1 LRQVSL
7 LLAFILPLAA
17 DSLDDARA
25 ALQAKDPA
33 KLIAAARSGLEHSD
47 TAELHNLLGKGYAMS
62 GDMDKA
68 VPELESA
75 VRLQQDNEAFH
86 FDLAQLLFYKQDFAK
101 AVTVL
106 ENASKRF
113 PQSAQI
119 ELALGVA
126 YYGQR
131 RFEETIQTFLKTIDL
146 APEVPQPYIFL
157 GKMLEHAGP
166 HMSEITAKFGAW
178 EKIDQTNAVAP
189 LLHARA
195 LIAELPPSGWDDEAQ
210 EAQTLLEKSIALN
223 SDSAEAY
230 FEMGCLMDR
239 KHEFPKA
246 AELLEKSIAI
256 NAKDPVAHYR
266 LARVYDRLGKK
277 EQADAERALHAKLS
291 EQEKQDLSR
300 RAAGGM
306 SR

>member
-1 LRQVSL
+1 V
-7 LLAFILPLAA
+7 FVLPLAA

-25 ALQAKDPA
+25 AFQAKDAA
-33 KLIAAARSGLEHSD
+33 KLIAAARAGLEHANG
-47 TAELHNLLGKGYAMS
+47 AELHNLLGKGYAMS

-75 VRLQQDNEAFH
+75 VRLQPDNEAFH

-106 ENASKRF
+106 ENANKRF

-131 RFEETIQTFLKTIDL
+131 RFEETIQAFLKTIDL

-157 GKMLEHAGP
+157 GKMLEHAGS
-166 HMSEITAKFGAW
+166 HMQEITAKFAAW
-178 EKIDQTNAVAP
+178 QKIDPANAVAP

-195 LIAELPPSGWDDEAQ
+195 LIAQLPPSGWDEMAR

-223 SDSAEAY
+223 GDSSEAY
-230 FEMGCLMDR
+230 FELGCLMDR

-246 AELLEKSIAI
+246 AELLEKSIAM
-256 NAKDPVAHYR
+256 NARDPAAHYR

-291 EQEKQDLSR
+291 EQEKQDLTR